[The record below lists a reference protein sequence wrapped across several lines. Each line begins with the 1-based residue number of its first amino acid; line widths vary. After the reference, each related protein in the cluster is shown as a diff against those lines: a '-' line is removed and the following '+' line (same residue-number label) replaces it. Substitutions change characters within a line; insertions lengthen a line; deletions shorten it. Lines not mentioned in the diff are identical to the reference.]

1 MTSRRADREGRED
14 WEGYGDRRPV
24 AASASAAMSVSLTVP
39 VPVPGCPVCTELA
52 IRRDDARARF
62 DRSAVTDSDV
72 LLGRHLRTEH
82 DASVHRLTGA
92 PEPR

>member
-1 MTSRRADREGRED
+1 M
-14 WEGYGDRRPV
+14 
-24 AASASAAMSVSLTVP
+24 
-39 VPVPGCPVCTELA
+39 CTELA

-82 DASVHRLTGA
+82 DAPVHRPAGA
-92 PEPR
+92 PGTR